1 MLWLLSIINR
11 AGDEGLKTKKTPTSD
26 KGLLLGYYTKLTNL
40 TAFIYV
46 CDHKFIN
53 NVLNVEAVLAAFN
66 RDKAL
71 VGALSV
77 LRTFYGPPSPDNQSS
92 ARN

>member
-1 MLWLLSIINR
+1 M
-11 AGDEGLKTKKTPTSD
+11 EKTPTSD
-26 KGLLLGYYTKLTNL
+26 KGLLIVEFGYYAKKLTNL

-46 CDHKFIN
+46 CDHKFTN

-71 VGALSV
+71 VGAFSV
-77 LRTFYGPPSPDNQSS
+77 ITNLRMDLRRQISS
-92 ARN
+92 RLLAISDLL

>member
-1 MLWLLSIINR
+1 M
-11 AGDEGLKTKKTPTSD
+11 EKTPTSD
-26 KGLLLGYYTKLTNL
+26 KGLLIVEFGYYAKKLTNL
-40 TAFIYV
+40 TAFIYLS
-46 CDHKFIN
+46 DHKFIN

-66 RDKAL
+66 LDKAF